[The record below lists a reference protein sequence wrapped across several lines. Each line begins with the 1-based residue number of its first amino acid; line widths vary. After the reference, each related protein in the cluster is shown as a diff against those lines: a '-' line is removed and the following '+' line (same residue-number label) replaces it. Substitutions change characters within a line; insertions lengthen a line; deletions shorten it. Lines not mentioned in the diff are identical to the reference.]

1 MFILKSRD
9 CLETLI
15 YFISCFFKENKPLW
29 GFFSLHAS
37 LYSFLFFP
45 EVEIKKKK
53 ISTLYLFFKKKVC
66 SHGNIPLNHC
76 FTFHNEQN
84 VQQFSIHSTVCL
96 KSVTDIKLYPA
107 NIMGAAEG
115 QVLIW
120 DNVTILT
127 WRGPYPP
134 ASIQLSRNPLA
145 LLQNKQSKRREP
157 PYLKHQ
163 FHEQ

>member
-1 MFILKSRD
+1 MGLLFSPHLS
-9 CLETLI
+9 LQ
-15 YFISCFFKENKPLW
+15 FPVFSW
-29 GFFSLHAS
+29 G
-37 LYSFLFFP
+37 
-45 EVEIKKKK
+45 EKKKK
-53 ISTLYLFFKKKVC
+53 ISTLYLFFKQKVC

-76 FTFHNEQN
+76 FAFHNEQN

-107 NIMGAAEG
+107 NTMGAAEG

-127 WRGPYPP
+127 WRGLYPP
-134 ASIQLSRNPLA
+134 ASIQLSQKPLV
-145 LLQNKQSKRREP
+145 LLWNKQSKRCKP

>member
-15 YFISCFFKENKPLW
+15 YFSLVSLKKTSLYGPSFLSTSLSTVSCFFLRWK
-29 GFFSLHAS
+29 
-37 LYSFLFFP
+37 
-45 EVEIKKKK
+45 KKKK
-53 ISTLYLFFKKKVC
+53 ISTLYLFFKQKVC
-66 SHGNIPLNHC
+66 SLGNIPLNHC
-76 FTFHNEQN
+76 FTFHDEQN
-84 VQQFSIHSTVCL
+84 VQQFSIHSTVCF

-107 NIMGAAEG
+107 NTMGTAEG

-127 WRGPYPP
+127 WRGLYPP
-134 ASIQLSRNPLA
+134 ASIQLSQKPLA
-145 LLQNKQSKRREP
+145 LLRNKQSKRCKP